1 MLTIQLQI
9 PLRIQKGIGFV
20 ATALGALLRRRTGN
34 SDHGLA
40 SVRLQ
45 SNGNLAAEM

>member
-1 MLTIQLQI
+1 MPHDTRFLEYI
-9 PLRIQKGIGFV
+9 GIGT
-20 ATALGALLRRRTGN
+20 TAVGALLRRRTGN

-45 SNGNLAAEM
+45 SNGILAAEL